1 MKHILSILV
10 KNRPGVMS
18 HVSGLFTRRS
28 YNIDSIAV
36 GVTENPAVSVITIVL
51 KGDEKALGQFQGQL
65 LKLPDVVEVKSLPF
79 HDSLI
84 RELVLVRIKSDGS
97 KRNEIFGIVEVFG
110 GKVAEVTE
118 DSILIEIHGSGRQ
131 IHAAIDILA
140 QFGII
145 EMARTGAIALAY
157 RTDTGAG

>member
-1 MKHILSILV
+1 
-10 KNRPGVMS
+10 
-18 HVSGLFTRRS
+18 
-28 YNIDSIAV
+28 
-36 GVTENPAVSVITIVL
+36 
-51 KGDEKALGQFQGQL
+51 
-65 LKLPDVVEVKSLPF
+65 VVEVKSLPF